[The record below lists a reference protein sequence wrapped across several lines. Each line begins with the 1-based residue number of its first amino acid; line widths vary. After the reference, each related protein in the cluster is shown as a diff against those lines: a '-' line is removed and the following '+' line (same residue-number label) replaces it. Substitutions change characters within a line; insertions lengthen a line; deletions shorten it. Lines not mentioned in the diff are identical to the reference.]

1 MSASDVAAF
10 LGDFDE
16 EPVGASAADFLLP
29 SSDDEKLAMKRP
41 TAPVNC
47 HADKKKT
54 TKHSKKKSK
63 MKKPPRPPSSES
75 DSEESDSDSFDP
87 IAAMNSTLAGLSLSS
102 TPSASIRA
110 TVQSISSGIAA
121 GSVNKTYRQLPVQL
135 RLGERT
141 SLSVE

>member
-1 MSASDVAAF
+1 
-10 LGDFDE
+10 
-16 EPVGASAADFLLP
+16 
-29 SSDDEKLAMKRP
+29 
-41 TAPVNC
+41 
-47 HADKKKT
+47 
-54 TKHSKKKSK
+54 